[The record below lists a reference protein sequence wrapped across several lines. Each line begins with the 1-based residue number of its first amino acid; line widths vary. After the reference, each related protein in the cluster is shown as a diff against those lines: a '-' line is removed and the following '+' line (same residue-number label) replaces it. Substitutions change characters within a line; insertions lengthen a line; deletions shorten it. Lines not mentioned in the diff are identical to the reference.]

1 VKFVAKKT
9 KSTKMNPTATI
20 VILVRHGHTPT
31 TGKIL
36 PGRAK
41 GLHLSELGKEQAAKV
56 ASNLGSL
63 RKVKAVYSS
72 PMERTIE
79 TAKPI
84 AKAFGMKV
92 QRHQGLIEADFGKW
106 TGRKLSDL
114 RKLNDWEKVQK
125 NPSLFRFPDGESFM
139 EIQSRMVTAVS
150 SICENHRGEIVVAV
164 SHADTIKA
172 FLTAALGTPL
182 DLFQRLHVSPCSVS
196 PVIFGAENPFV
207 LAVNSTGAGIS
218 MLLGQDG
225 S

>member
-1 VKFVAKKT
+1 MCCVASKT
-9 KSTKMNPTATI
+9 KSAQVDRSANV

-41 GLHLSELGKEQAAKV
+41 GLHLSELGKDQAEKG
-56 ASNLGSL
+56 ASHLSSL
-63 RKVKAVYSS
+63 SNINAVYSS
-72 PMERTIE
+72 PMERTLE

-84 AKAFGMKV
+84 AKAFGKKV
-92 QRHQGLIEADFGKW
+92 CKNQGLIEADFGKW

-139 EIQSRMVTAVS
+139 EIQSRMVTAVTN
-150 SICENHRGEIVVAV
+150 ICENHRGEIIVAV

-182 DLFQRLHVSPCSVS
+182 DLFQRLHISPCSVS
-196 PVIFGAENPFV
+196 PVIFGTKSPFV

-218 MLLGQDG
+218 SLIGRA
-225 S
+225 